1 MVKLKKLKASTL
13 PEVLI
18 AIVIISFISVIGVTI
33 YLNVQNST
41 QPFIKLKANEI
52 ALKYLLLTETNKE
65 YFDKTYTEEEF
76 VVNKSIKIIQA
87 YPDCI
92 DVKIII
98 NTKQQKKIVELH
110 KVLYAK

>member
-52 ALKYLLLTETNKE
+52 ALKY
-65 YFDKTYTEEEF
+65 
-76 VVNKSIKIIQA
+76 
-87 YPDCI
+87 
-92 DVKIII
+92 
-98 NTKQQKKIVELH
+98 
-110 KVLYAK
+110 